1 MSTNWAVQFKPTLE
15 ELSQVNEQVGEFG
28 EQQDWQPD
36 LIFHVQL
43 AIDEV
48 GTNVIEHG
56 KDAEVNLM
64 EVSLTSD
71 ARSVILEIAD
81 DGAPFDPL
89 REVPSP
95 DVTLSLEDRPIGGL
109 GLHLIRTLTD
119 EQSYQRESGK
129 NLLTL
134 VKRRGL
140 I

>member
-1 MSTNWAVQFKPTLE
+1 MSTKWAVQFKPTLE

-56 KDAEVNLM
+56 NDAEVNLM
-64 EVSLTSD
+64 EVSLTSG
-71 ARSVILEIAD
+71 AHSVILQIAD

-89 REVPSP
+89 REAPSP

-134 VKRRGL
+134 VKRRE
-140 I
+140 

>member
-1 MSTNWAVQFKPTLE
+1 MSTKWAVQFKPTLE

-64 EVSLTSD
+64 EVSLTSG
-71 ARSVILEIAD
+71 AHSVILEMAD

-89 REVPSP
+89 REAPSP

-134 VKRRGL
+134 VKRRE
-140 I
+140 

>member
-1 MSTNWAVQFKPTLE
+1 MSTKWAVQFKLTLE

-71 ARSVILEIAD
+71 AHSVILEIAD

-89 REVPSP
+89 REAPSP

-134 VKRRGL
+134 VKRRE
-140 I
+140 